1 MAKVLLFIHFLLFF
15 VRKVLTQVSQWIRSP
30 HLMIILHFPHNSL
43 LFSENEKYNEKNIR
57 RDEHMKTKL
66 SYFAT
71 SFMRKL
77 EVWRGRKFAF
87 QFPR

>member
-1 MAKVLLFIHFLLFF
+1 MK
-15 VRKVLTQVSQWIRSP
+15 
-30 HLMIILHFPHNSL
+30 
-43 LFSENEKYNEKNIR
+43 KYNEKNIR

-77 EVWRGRKFAF
+77 EVGVAGSSRSNFHDKPRALYWRLVAVSAI
-87 QFPR
+87 